1 MGRCAATGKPE
12 APRHGPRSHHRA
24 EVLKAALP
32 LWQKRVLAG
41 AIMDH
46 ETADLS
52 MPQAPEE
59 ELGLSA
65 AALAAL
71 AEFALDNGIL
81 AEADADSSIRQ
92 QVQSH
97 FEALEP
103 EKEELFTFE
112 YGHVRLTMEG
122 WRRDLGQTLSSTG
135 LTVWSGAEDLAAY
148 LWRHRAVLFPEK
160 SQKVGSASCFVL
172 PGLSDAPSGHQVV
185 VELGAGLGLPGIL
198 CGAIMAL
205 ASDSGTVI
213 CTDGDDNSLEKLRR
227 NVEINGELL
236 GAVQTEVLRLRWGQD
251 LRVLDEALER
261 LHGED
266 GRAVD
271 LIIAADVIYQVR
283 LSTCP
288 TQLLDA
294 PARCLHEGYGG

>member
-1 MGRCAATGKPE
+1 
-12 APRHGPRSHHRA
+12 
-24 EVLKAALP
+24 
-32 LWQKRVLAG
+32 
-41 AIMDH
+41 MDH

-160 SQKVGSASCFVL
+160 SQK
-172 PGLSDAPSGHQVV
+172 VV